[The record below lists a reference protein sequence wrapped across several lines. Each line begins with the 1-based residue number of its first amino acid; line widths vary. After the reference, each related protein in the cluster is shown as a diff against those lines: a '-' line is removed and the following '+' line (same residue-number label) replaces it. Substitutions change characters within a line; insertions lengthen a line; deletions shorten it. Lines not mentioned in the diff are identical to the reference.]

1 MFVQRNTFDKTV
13 ADLSCCCLLFFSF
26 LFFFGSVFK
35 PNLGTCTNT
44 QMLREAKKQRGE
56 LKKETVDSFHSEF
69 PAGGEGSSQVTGFV
83 ECIVLECV
91 VFSVWIKVRVKAEGR
106 AGAWELSN
114 ASSIIASV
122 SAAFKINTFTYS
134 TQPAV
139 KKSRLQLYKQPTYTN
154 THYSS

>member
-1 MFVQRNTFDKTV
+1 
-13 ADLSCCCLLFFSF
+13 
-26 LFFFGSVFK
+26 
-35 PNLGTCTNT
+35 
-44 QMLREAKKQRGE
+44 MLREAKKQREE

-69 PAGGEGSSQVTGFV
+69 PAGDEGSSQVTGFV

-91 VFSVWIKVRVKAEGR
+91 VFSVWIKVRVKADGR

-114 ASSIIASV
+114 ASSIIASM

-139 KKSRLQLYKQPTYTN
+139 KKKADSSCTNNPHTQKHTTPADKDYVRLNASCNPVPPFVH
-154 THYSS
+154 THNLGSLVDSTR